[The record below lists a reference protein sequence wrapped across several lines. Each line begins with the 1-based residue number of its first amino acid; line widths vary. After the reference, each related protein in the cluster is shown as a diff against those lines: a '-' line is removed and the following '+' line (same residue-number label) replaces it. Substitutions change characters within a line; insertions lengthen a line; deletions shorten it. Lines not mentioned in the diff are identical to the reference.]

1 MLINLK
7 KKNMQVDVGAH
18 IAELLFEHDVVHIPG
33 LGGFVSQ
40 YKPAGVDQIQG
51 KMLPPSKQIT
61 FDENLQVDDG
71 LLTEALRQRYN
82 LSLMDA
88 SGVVERYV
96 KQVQDSLERKE
107 IVLIPKVGRLYRDFE
122 NLIKYLP
129 DTTNFNTEA
138 FGLPEVHADP
148 VVRQEPAATVKATGS
163 TTTAIKEVWWSSVYN
178 WLLQNLTLVG
188 VIVAIVLALLLI
200 WRFLPNASSNQSIVE
215 QTPKVNVVPP
225 DTEDSPIDND
235 GPLDYPADNTADLE
249 TKPKTETTTPNT
261 TPNSTIK
268 DVPKSN
274 SELNNTSTQK
284 AEQKIGPKIKPAPIK
299 TQPPAPPVVDEP
311 RVAPGQKVGVIAI
324 GMFKDQ
330 ANVAKL
336 LQRINEAGYE
346 PYTQKSAVGTRVGIQ
361 FTYDRPGE
369 IDTKLAQIR
378 RKFEPGA
385 FVLKR

>member
-1 MLINLK
+1 MLLINLK

-18 IAELLFEHDVVHIPG
+18 IAELLFENDVVHIPG

-40 YKPAGVDQIQG
+40 YKPAGVDQILG

-138 FGLPEVHADP
+138 FGLPEVHAYP
-148 VVRQEPAATVKATGS
+148 VAREEPAAAAK
-163 TTTAIKEVWWSSVYN
+163 TTTAKTSAIKEVWWSTAYN

-188 VIVAIVLALLLI
+188 VMVAILLTVILI
-200 WRFLPNASSNQSIVE
+200 LRFLPNASSNTDLVE
-215 QTPKVNVVPP
+215 QTPKVNIVPP
-225 DTEDSPIDND
+225 DTEDTPVDD
-235 GPLDYPADNTADLE
+235 DVPLDYPADNTADLE
-249 TKPKTETTTPNT
+249 TKPKTETTTTTTTNESIQDAPQSNSDLGNT
-261 TPNSTIK
+261 TKQKSE
-268 DVPKSN
+268 PK
-274 SELNNTSTQK
+274 
-284 AEQKIGPKIKPAPIK
+284 IDPKIKPAPIK
-299 TQPPAPPVVDEP
+299 NQPPAPPVIDEP

-324 GMFKDQ
+324 GLFKDQ

-346 PYTQKSAVGTRVGIQ
+346 PYTQKSAAGTRVGIQ
-361 FTYDRPGE
+361 FAYDRPGE
-369 IDTKLAQIR
+369 VDTKLAQIR
-378 RKFEPGA
+378 KKFEPGA